1 VGALLGYIGGNII
14 EAETRA
20 IQATRKAARA
30 RMMEFFNKTKGLRRG
45 GRMNRVDEASLIV
58 LSDIASKNNVELGW
72 LQNAFSSL
80 FAIRTQT
87 DGSKSLLRRVLDAL
101 LQCSYIFVPF
111 VALALC
117 IGKHEGWTH
126 VTSMY
131 YALATASTVG
141 YGDIAPTSPRMRL
154 LSLLFIPLAVLN
166 LGEILGRIA
175 GYFIRKETERAER
188 EFMHRMMTLDDLE
201 AMDTNKNGESD
212 LSLY

>member
-1 VGALLGYIGGNII
+1 MGALLGYIGGNII

-58 LSDIASKNNVELGW
+58 LSDSARKSCELGW

-80 FAIRTQT
+80 FPIRTQT
-87 DGSKSLLRRVLDAL
+87 DGSKSLLRRVLDTL

-111 VALALC
+111 VALAFC

-126 VTSMY
+126 VTSTY

-188 EFMHRMMTLDDLE
+188 EFMHRTMTLDDLE
-201 AMDTNKNGESD
+201 AMDTNKNGEID
-212 LSLY
+212 LGLY

>member
-1 VGALLGYIGGNII
+1 MGALLGYIGGNII

-58 LSDIASKNNVELGW
+58 LSDIAKLGW

-87 DGSKSLLRRVLDAL
+87 NGSKSLLRRVLDTL

-111 VALALC
+111 VALAFC

-212 LSLY
+212 LGLY

>member
-1 VGALLGYIGGNII
+1 MGALLGYIGGNII

-58 LSDIASKNNVELGW
+58 LSDIASKKELGW

-87 DGSKSLLRRVLDAL
+87 DGSKSLLRRVLDTL

-111 VALALC
+111 VALAFC

-188 EFMHRMMTLDDLE
+188 EFMHRTMTLDDLE

-212 LSLY
+212 LGLY